1 MFWQLK
7 VNLSWEVIQIER
19 LRYIVVSHL
28 YPGRTFSVLRK
39 IDIEKLHILFFF
51 ISGIA
56 LKEMCNGFEQFRYKL
71 LSHAD
76 DKQNNSTIINFLQLF
91 LREYCY
97 RLSEISFTIQV
108 QNTWNRRIKHFFFD
122 WRLNFNNGTLYYY
135 VLYYNQ
141 MQIME
146 NHHYHCRLAQTNYFE
161 KW

>member
-1 MFWQLK
+1 M
-7 VNLSWEVIQIER
+7 
-19 LRYIVVSHL
+19 RYKVVSHL
-28 YPGRTFSVLRK
+28 YPGRIFRVWKTLYVQELIYENHTSC
-39 IDIEKLHILFFF
+39 FFF

-56 LKEMCNGFEQFRYKL
+56 LKEICNGFKQFRYKL
-71 LSHAD
+71 LSYAD

-97 RLSEISFTIQV
+97 RLSKISFTIQV

>member
-1 MFWQLK
+1 M
-7 VNLSWEVIQIER
+7 
-19 LRYIVVSHL
+19 RYIVLLHL
-28 YPGRTFSVLRK
+28 CPGKTFGVLKTVTYSNYKNWYRRASYPL
-39 IDIEKLHILFFF
+39 FF

-56 LKEMCNGFEQFRYKL
+56 LKEMCNGFEQFRYTL

>member
-1 MFWQLK
+1 MRNNSDGMIAIYRGITSLPRKPFSISK
-7 VNLSWEVIQIER
+7 NVIQEWI
-19 LRYIVVSHL
+19 YKNCTSC
-28 YPGRTFSVLRK
+28 
-39 IDIEKLHILFFF
+39 FFF

-56 LKEMCNGFEQFRYKL
+56 PKGMCNGFKQFRYKL
-71 LSHAD
+71 LSYAD

-122 WRLNFNNGTLYYY
+122 WRFNFNNGTLYYY